1 MTHLRPHEK
10 CPTCRRQDGTHA
22 SGCPFKRR
30 YYTEAAIAVLL
41 LALIAVLVA
50 LAVTGWHL

>member
-1 MTHLRPHEK
+1 MHLHPPQK

-22 SGCPFKRR
+22 PGCPFKRR